1 MSSVFVVT
9 CNTVSSGRA
18 ERVGRVELSAL
29 KRLDPTVVLASVRRR
44 VEAVADG
51 SPDENGVGG
60 NGIELFVSL
69 KCKKHVYIYIAT
81 KTGLNF
87 LFLWNDITW

>member
-69 KCKKHVYIYIAT
+69 NCKQNIHYA
-81 KTGLNF
+81 L
-87 LFLWNDITW
+87 

>member
-1 MSSVFVVT
+1 MSGVFVVT
-9 CNTVSSGRA
+9 CNTVSSRRA
-18 ERVGRVELSAL
+18 EGVRRVELSAL

-51 SPDENGVGG
+51 SADENGVGG

-69 KCKKHVYIYIAT
+69 KCKKNIHYE
-81 KTGLNF
+81 L
-87 LFLWNDITW
+87 